1 MKDNVVIK
9 SYKKGIALHLNDEV
23 DFDIILQEI
32 AYRFSEARDFFG
44 KSVMALSIEG
54 RKVSDTEEIRILEAI
69 RENSDMKISCIVGKD
84 DDEEKIFIKASEE
97 MEKKLSGGEN
107 GQFFKGSLK
116 ESDVLETDT
125 SIIILGDVEAGCAVI
140 SPKNIIILGTLR
152 GEAYAGGNGK
162 DGAFVAALEMEPERI
177 KIGDFKY
184 KPTTKQSKWGI
195 RPKVQ
200 PKIAYIKNNR
210 ITFEPLT
217 KDMLSNF

>member
-107 GQFFKGSLK
+107 GQFFKRSLK

-184 KPTTKQSKWGI
+184 KPIQKKSAWGKRTKA
-195 RPKVQ
+195 Q
-200 PKIAYIKNNR
+200 PKIAVVKNR
-210 ITFEPLT
+210 QIVLAPFT
-217 KDMLSNF
+217 KDLLNLF

>member
-200 PKIAYIKNNR
+200 PRIAYVKNNR

>member
-184 KPTTKQSKWGI
+184 KPSGKPLKWGI
-195 RPKVQ
+195 HGKIQ
-200 PKIAYIKNNR
+200 PKLACVKNKKIVFET
-210 ITFEPLT
+210 ITKEL
-217 KDMLSNF
+217 LSTF